1 MTDNALAEFVAEYS
15 NVLLQL
21 EQRKQTWDEL
31 DQEIRQLNS
40 DIRQLE
46 ARRKY
51 LNRRF
56 VKIVDQLKED

>member
-21 EQRKQTWDEL
+21 EQRKKTWIEL
-31 DQEIRQLNS
+31 DQEIRLLNS

-46 ARRKY
+46 NRRKY

>member
-21 EQRKQTWDEL
+21 EQRKQTWNEL

>member
-21 EQRKQTWDEL
+21 EQRKKTWNEL

-46 ARRKY
+46 NRRKY